1 MKKSRIS
8 KWKAAVKFSVI
19 GLNPS
24 TGEQIYNRQQNDGAE
39 RAGKNLADDA
49 ASEAGSEF
57 TQKPV
62 TDKATNDADDDI
74 ADQAEAVASK
84 DLSAKP
90 TRHSANDEYIQ
101 EFHNVIFNV
110 DGFTAIFLPK

>member
-62 TDKATNDADDDI
+62 TDKSTNN
-74 ADQAEAVASK
+74 
-84 DLSAKP
+84 
-90 TRHSANDEYIQ
+90 TYN
-101 EFHNVIFNV
+101 NVS
-110 DGFTAIFLPK
+110 DKA